1 MSPFLLLAAI
11 ALGPQSRDGVM
22 VLAGGCF
29 WGVEAVFEHVLGVR
43 SVTSGFARPADAEKG
58 FVPVEA
64 VRFDGPMGRAPS
76 LRFLACRANQ
86 AYLAKQG

>member
-1 MSPFLLLAAI
+1 MLALLALLAA
-11 ALGPQSRDGVM
+11 LPQSRESVM

-58 FVPVEA
+58 FVPGRSGADHLRSIPGEA
-64 VRFDGPMGRAPS
+64 RPAALDLLHHCA
-76 LRFLACRANQ
+76 
-86 AYLAKQG
+86 